1 MGSKYTKRDL
11 ETVTD
16 YIEFE
21 SFCHDLMS
29 REGYKDIQPLGG
41 HQDKGRDAIHHDSST
56 GTDTIFTYS
65 VREDWNDK
73 LNEDLKKIRTH
84 NHPCHRLVFITT
96 SNPTATEKDKKK
108 NSVKRRLGWNLEFY
122 DLERIATL
130 IDNHY
135 EELRN
140 LHPDIFFFSSRL
152 LKFESKGKQLDKT
165 EYAKY
170 VLTSYE
176 EWAERYTPLLA
187 EHREIDTYVARIG
200 TRKGK
205 SVEIL
210 VGKIPEAAPVS
221 VLLGESGSGKTTALW
236 SLIVEKSRKLLA
248 GKTERLPIM
257 ISLREWAINH
267 TCRSLVQE
275 QFELLEISEE
285 AVEHELRQGNC
296 LILIDGLNE
305 LGPGQSLRAQA
316 YQDLQRFLST
326 YQDNVFVMCCRA
338 TDYESRMLNEE
349 GLRGKVRAIKAYEIR
364 RMGRDQ
370 MVDYV
375 NRYFKEDQES
385 AKDLLSKLDI
395 YDENRWD
402 DQKSIVHL
410 ARIPLYLQLFILEYE
425 RSEKLPNNQARLLK
439 ALIDRTLEREKA
451 KHAAKVDGLAKER
464 LLSGFAF
471 ESVLK
476 GHWLRLPDYLAQEI
490 FKNQLQKLKEE
501 SFIEAGLTVGGA
513 WQEIVSNNFLKVVS
527 RRWTEW
533 LHQLICDYFLGCEIV
548 QIWTVRG
555 DTEKEIL
562 AAALTTS
569 AWAQACGIA
578 LGLLEQDY
586 GARFLEN
593 LTYVHP
599 RLAQQAF
606 EAQIEEDQ
614 RSLSTALLSG
624 IIDTRDTDTE
634 RLNNIAV
641 SLPSTVVIEAFIERF
656 NVCGKEWDGPIAK
669 AISALLIAHS
679 FNILQYRLDA
689 GDESY
694 DSEFQYYQRLS
705 STVTRAT
712 DLLRAWANNSNELV
726 SFYAAKGLWGF
737 ERDLAARTLKKL
749 IKSKNTEVVSLV
761 RSLMDDWRIE

>member
-1 MGSKYTKRDL
+1 MGSKFTKFDL
-11 ETVTD
+11 ERVTD
-16 YIEFE
+16 YIQFE
-21 SFCHDLMS
+21 SFSHDLMS
-29 REGYKDIQPLGG
+29 REGYREIEPLGG
-41 HQDKGRDAIHHDSST
+41 HKDKGRDAIHHDKTT
-56 GTDTIFTYS
+56 GTQTIFTYS

-73 LNEDLKKIRTH
+73 LNEDLKKIQTH
-84 NHPCHRLVFITT
+84 NHPCHRVVFITT
-96 SNPTATEKDKKK
+96 STLTATEKDKKK
-108 NSVKRRLGWNLEFY
+108 KSVKGKLGWDLEFY

-130 IDNHY
+130 VDNHY
-135 EELRN
+135 EVLRK

-152 LKFESKGKQLDKT
+152 LKFESQGKQLDRN

-170 VLTSYE
+170 LLTSYE
-176 EWAERYTPLLA
+176 EWSERYTPLLA

-200 TRKGK
+200 PGKGK
-205 SVEIL
+205 SVEIP
-210 VGKIPEAAPVS
+210 VGKIPEVARVS

-236 SLIVEKSRKLLA
+236 SLLVEKSKKILA
-248 GKTERLPIM
+248 GKTEMLPVM

-267 TCRSLVQE
+267 TCRGLVQE
-275 QFELLEISEE
+275 QFELLEVSEE

-296 LILIDGLNE
+296 LVLIDGLNE
-305 LGPGQSLRAQA
+305 LSLGQSLRSEA
-316 YQDLQRFLST
+316 YQDLQRFLSV

-338 TDYESRMLNEE
+338 ADYESRMLNEE
-349 GLRGKVRAIKAYEIR
+349 ALRGKVKAIKAFEIR

-370 MVDYV
+370 MVDYIY
-375 NRYFKEDQES
+375 RYFKEDETS
-385 AKDLLSKLDI
+385 AEDLLSKLDI
-395 YDENRWD
+395 YNENLWD

-451 KHAAKVDGLAKER
+451 KHAAKVDSLAKER
-464 LLSGFAF
+464 LLSGFGF
-471 ESVLK
+471 EAVLK

-501 SFIEAGLTVGGA
+501 GFIEGGLTVGAA

-555 DTEKEIL
+555 DTEKEAL

-578 LGLLEQDY
+578 LGLLEQDR
-586 GARFLEN
+586 GARFLED
-593 LTYVHP
+593 LTYGHP

-614 RSLSTALLSG
+614 RDLSTALLSEVIKTG
-624 IIDTRDTDTE
+624 DTDTE
-634 RLNNIAV
+634 RLNHIAV
-641 SLPSTVVIEAFIERF
+641 SLPCTVIVEAFIERF
-656 NVCGKEWDGPIAK
+656 NFCSEEWDAPIAK
-669 AISALLIAHS
+669 AVSALLIAYS
-679 FNILQYRLDA
+679 SPVLQYRLNA
-689 GDESY
+689 GDETY
-694 DSEFQYYQRLS
+694 DSEFHYYQRLS
-705 STVTRAT
+705 STLTRAS
-712 DLLRAWANNSNELV
+712 DLLKAWTNHRNEFV
-726 SFYAAKGLWGF
+726 SFYAAKGLWGL
-737 ERDLAARTLKKL
+737 ERELTARTFRKL
-749 IKSKNTEVVSLV
+749 TRSKNGEVVRMVRNLV
-761 RSLMDDWRIE
+761 DEWGIE